1 MLHWAHP
8 DAEEA
13 TVFDPHTPDFDAPDP
28 NTPDPNTPDLVTPET
43 GEPDPVLAWTAMRDW
58 LADSVAGI
66 PAGGVLDL
74 GPAEYDD
81 SDDAGDVP
89 CAQILV
95 LRDQTFM
102 VRLSTTVMT
111 IPAVTGYAVPRAML
125 DRWNYED
132 RFRDC
137 THGYLLTRSRGC
149 VADVCVAWFRD
160 RRAISG
166 PAVLGCHYTTGDPDP
181 RARAAGRG
189 SDGGDP

>member
-1 MLHWAHP
+1 MIRRDIQPIVPIIASTTSS
-8 DAEEA
+8 AA
-13 TVFDPHTPDFDAPDP
+13 TKPATGDQCASARMMGVPTTST

-102 VRLSTTVMT
+102 VRLST
-111 IPAVTGYAVPRAML
+111 
-125 DRWNYED
+125 
-132 RFRDC
+132 
-137 THGYLLTRSRGC
+137 H
-149 VADVCVAWFRD
+149 
-160 RRAISG
+160 
-166 PAVLGCHYTTGDPDP
+166 
-181 RARAAGRG
+181 
-189 SDGGDP
+189 